1 MLHGRES
8 LIRLIGKRRRAYSSL
23 LARSLRSKDGSDYG
37 DAMCVNS
44 EDDPVTNDGVEVGN
58 TRKRGSEACVEWV
71 CCPVCAVSQCFS
83 DACLA
88 NGKKKK
94 LSQRT
99 LLQVNFL
106 SKSRQ
111 ETCLIEANSPNM
123 DKCEK
128 ELSEEKQLEFGSQTS
143 ILEVLDEDAVKRK
156 AADPHIPSTFPSI
169 IRSPRSDSC
178 EDVDTKYVHT
188 LETLIV
194 GRRFHKKIELQ
205 PGGRVYVVREC
216 QNVKDD
222 NAIQVLSDH
231 QGFRCSLGYL
241 PRKLAKYLSPLID
254 YHHLKCEG
262 SILSLPEHPL
272 HDVPIKLFC
281 KKVVR
286 DGDIIS
292 GYQKDFELLWEKVL
306 FANESAKS
314 QPISIEKYQQN
325 FRLMLE
331 DVLDNHSHLFTN
343 EEKCFIGSFS
353 SLSDDA
359 QRLLVRLY
367 TRKGPWFRL
376 SNISYKE
383 ISDLNAAIHE
393 LQMTSYLFSL
403 GSGVQSFKYNMKEVL
418 DVLTVS
424 ELQQISH
431 QWLSKKGMHHRRK
444 KEIIEFILSASKNG
458 SCSAVLQKMVL
469 EHAGKCVM
477 ISSAV
482 DAILWRVQ
490 RLFFLN
496 SEQDLSAFLL
506 VDMGLIKFPE
516 FTCTITQPIF
526 KCRADLLEYEEAIEV
541 AQIMDESI
549 DQSDMEMS
557 RRCIEL
563 SDNQMLANFSEEI
576 MSPVSG
582 TQLRFFHY
590 FSAWWVYSKLLTLG
604 VSLYEREHRYDDA
617 TRLLRQL
624 LKRTICDSRRGYW
637 TLRLSVDLEHL
648 GYFNESLCVAE
659 KGVGD
664 PCIRAGSKMALQRRV
679 LRLGRPPRRWK
690 MPSYADTAMQK
701 IKEVKIVGR
710 PLNNET
716 GLKSLFYGCDD
727 ELCEVEQLA
736 LQYYAEEGGG
746 WLGIHSESGIWM
758 TIFGLLMW
766 DVIFSDVPNVFQS
779 MFQVAPLDLL
789 TDDFYVMR
797 KSSIESLLQK
807 IYEGMAEEMLI
818 TSWQLNKGTACHGV
832 NWDRFPLS
840 DLRAAVSC
848 VGGRCLAS
856 LCRHLAMDYK
866 SWSSGMPDLLLWRF
880 RGGDMDGGEAKLVEV
895 KGPRDRLSEQQRA
908 WILTLMECGFDAE
921 VCKVSPPPKS

>member
-8 LIRLIGKRRRAYSSL
+8 IIRLIGKRRRAFTSL
-23 LARSLRSKDGSDYG
+23 LARSLRSKANHRSSHHFSIFVYLDPFLKILFTLQDGSDYG
-37 DAMCVNS
+37 EAMCVNS
-44 EDDPVTNDGVEVGN
+44 MEDDPVTNDGGEIEN

-71 CCPVCAVSQCFS
+71 CCPVCAVSVRGDDFTVNSHLDLAYFGSFYVDIKRRPVEEECREKAERIEILEIFKCFLS
-83 DACLA
+83 NWYQSNDLGPSAAEIQKFQRDFWHSEKVFLCFVEERMAGKKVEVLEGEFGQLKSDLEGKFLEISTNNERLEGRFSAMEEMMKKLLEMKTNPATLEVRETTDGHGIGGNLNPSRGRRMPEVEILQGENDMPPLESLSREEMSMGYDRRGVDFGGRREEFHRRGTDFEDACLA
-88 NGKKKK
+88 NGKKRK
-94 LSQRT
+94 LNQRT

-128 ELSEEKQLEFGSQTS
+128 ELFEEKQLQNFHHSNFLMLHGSCEKCESESLNQPSLYNSEFSSQTS
-143 ILEVLDEDAVKRK
+143 ILEVVDEDAVKRK

-178 EDVDTKYVHT
+178 EDIDTKYVYT

-194 GRRFHKKIELQ
+194 GRRFHKKIDLQ

-222 NAIQVLSDH
+222 NAIQVFSDH

-254 YHHLKCEG
+254 YHHLNCEG

-292 GYQKDFELLWEKVL
+292 AYQEDFELLWEKVL

-314 QPISIEKYQQN
+314 QPISMTKYQQN

-331 DVLDNHSHLFTN
+331 DVLDNYSHLFTK
-343 EEKCFIGSFS
+343 EEKCFIGYFS

-383 ISDLNAAIHE
+383 ISDLNAAMHE
-393 LQMTSYLFSL
+393 LQMTGYLCSL
-403 GSGVQSFKYNMKEVL
+403 GSAVQSFKYNMKEVL

-431 QWLSKKGMHHRRK
+431 QWLSKNGMHHRRK
-444 KEIIEFILSASKNG
+444 QEIIEYILSASKNG
-458 SCSAVLQKMVL
+458 SCSALLQKMVL

-482 DAILWRVQ
+482 DAILWRIQ

-516 FTCTITQPIF
+516 FTCTITQQIF
-526 KCRADLLEYEEAIEV
+526 KCRADFLEYEEAIEV

-549 DQSDMEMS
+549 DQSDMEMTK
-557 RRCIEL
+557 RCIEL
-563 SDNQMLANFSEEI
+563 SDNRMLSNFSEEI
-576 MSPVSG
+576 LSSVSG

-590 FSAWWVYSKLLTLG
+590 FSASWVYSKLLTLG
-604 VSLYEREHRYDDA
+604 VSFYEREHRY
-617 TRLLRQL
+617 
-624 LKRTICDSRRGYW
+624 
-637 TLRLSVDLEHL
+637 
-648 GYFNESLCVAE
+648 
-659 KGVGD
+659 
-664 PCIRAGSKMALQRRV
+664 
-679 LRLGRPPRRWK
+679 
-690 MPSYADTAMQK
+690 
-701 IKEVKIVGR
+701 
-710 PLNNET
+710 
-716 GLKSLFYGCDD
+716 
-727 ELCEVEQLA
+727 
-736 LQYYAEEGGG
+736 
-746 WLGIHSESGIWM
+746 GIM
-758 TIFGLLMW
+758 TILFL
-766 DVIFSDVPNVFQS
+766 
-779 MFQVAPLDLL
+779 
-789 TDDFYVMR
+789 
-797 KSSIESLLQK
+797 
-807 IYEGMAEEMLI
+807 
-818 TSWQLNKGTACHGV
+818 
-832 NWDRFPLS
+832 
-840 DLRAAVSC
+840 
-848 VGGRCLAS
+848 
-856 LCRHLAMDYK
+856 
-866 SWSSGMPDLLLWRF
+866 
-880 RGGDMDGGEAKLVEV
+880 
-895 KGPRDRLSEQQRA
+895 
-908 WILTLMECGFDAE
+908 
-921 VCKVSPPPKS
+921 